1 MKKIVYI
8 LQVGILLAF
17 FYLYF
22 SKKISYLKNIE
33 GNDKCE
39 IFTFLPIESNVK
51 IIGRYYQF
59 NNVTWIVQ
67 SGSAIE
73 FYVTG
78 KSANVNIIGD
88 SNIEREE
95 IFRPRYAIYLDDKL
109 FLDLI
114 LNELEVNIKLFE
126 EEKEKTV
133 KIKIILLSE
142 AVYGGIGIKNINL
155 NSCNSKVESPIKPIN
170 KKDLLIEFIGD
181 SITCGYGVE
190 AHNESENFTTSTENF
205 SKSYAYL
212 TSQQLNADYIIV
224 AYSGYGIIFGDTPEE
239 ENEFALIPK
248 IYTKT
253 SKNEEYPGEWDFNK
267 RKVDIIVINLGT
279 NDSGY
284 IKEDPEKRND
294 EFIQEYANFIKL
306 VREKHQNSYIL
317 CTIGTMGV
325 NFVYPL
331 IEEAVKLVGDN
342 KVSCFESPQQD
353 SEDGLGA
360 NYHPSVKTHEKLSKL
375 VSEKISNILGL

>member
-133 KIKIILLSE
+133 KIKIMLLSE
-142 AVYGGIGIKNINL
+142 AIYGGVGIKNINL
-155 NSCNSKVESPIKPIN
+155 NSCNSKVESPIKPII
-170 KKDLLIEFIGD
+170 K
-181 SITCGYGVE
+181 
-190 AHNESENFTTSTENF
+190 
-205 SKSYAYL
+205 
-212 TSQQLNADYIIV
+212 
-224 AYSGYGIIFGDTPEE
+224 
-239 ENEFALIPK
+239 K
-248 IYTKT
+248 IY
-253 SKNEEYPGEWDFNK
+253 
-267 RKVDIIVINLGT
+267 
-279 NDSGY
+279 
-284 IKEDPEKRND
+284 
-294 EFIQEYANFIKL
+294 
-306 VREKHQNSYIL
+306 
-317 CTIGTMGV
+317 
-325 NFVYPL
+325 
-331 IEEAVKLVGDN
+331 
-342 KVSCFESPQQD
+342 
-353 SEDGLGA
+353 
-360 NYHPSVKTHEKLSKL
+360 
-375 VSEKISNILGL
+375 